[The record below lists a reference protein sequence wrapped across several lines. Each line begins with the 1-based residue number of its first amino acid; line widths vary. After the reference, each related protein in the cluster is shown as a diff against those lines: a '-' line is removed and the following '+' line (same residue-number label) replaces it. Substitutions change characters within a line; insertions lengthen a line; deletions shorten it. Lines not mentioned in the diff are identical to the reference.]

1 MLDYFYTNI
10 MQDFEPYEDYK
21 EPTIEEIEARNRE
34 IELMQDPFEEV
45 YTYEVRKAGYEVRKA
60 G

>member
-45 YTYEVRKAGYEVRKA
+45 YTYEVRKAG
-60 G
+60 